1 MIEGP
6 SMVVISTYT
15 IVPRNG
21 KYLVEAIAEDG
32 SRDLVEWFDTEDAA
46 VRSLRGLQAK
56 ARIVGQWNTP
66 DAPKP
71 RRR

>member
-1 MIEGP
+1 
-6 SMVVISTYT
+6 MVAITAYT

-21 KYLVEAIAEDG
+21 KYLVEAIARDG
-32 SRDLVEWFDTEDAA
+32 SRELAERFDTEDAA
-46 VRSLRGLQAK
+46 VRSLRGLQAQ
-56 ARIVGQWNTP
+56 ARIVDQWNTP